1 MSRTAIYIGV
11 NYDWAFY
18 VVGGDL
24 HHDVLLHHPDGAV
37 SAGRHAAGVHRRHH
51 LLPQTRLRQTR
62 QSTGTGRCCTC
73 P

>member
-1 MSRTAIYIGV
+1 MTKNKCSLCTIHHKNIMSRTAIYIGV

-37 SAGRHAAGVHRRHH
+37 SAGRHAAGVH
-51 LLPQTRLRQTR
+51 
-62 QSTGTGRCCTC
+62 
-73 P
+73 